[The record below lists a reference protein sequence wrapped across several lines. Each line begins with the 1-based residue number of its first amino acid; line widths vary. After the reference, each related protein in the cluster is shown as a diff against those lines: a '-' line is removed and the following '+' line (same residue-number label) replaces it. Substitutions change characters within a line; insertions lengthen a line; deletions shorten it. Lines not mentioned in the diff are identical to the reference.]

1 MSESLGRSIL
11 NTSRRLVSNI
21 NNSLDG
27 FGIDVTFD
35 QLDVLTYLNNNE
47 NAEFIQ
53 NDIADS
59 LGKSKSG
66 ILRTIDI
73 LQKKGYVDR
82 KNSKKDRRKNVIK
95 ITTKGTE
102 VTNRACIELRKIEA
116 DLIDEI
122 DLKDIQKCKKVLNC
136 IFNKI
141 SI

>member
-47 NAEFIQ
+47 NTEFIQ

>member
-21 NNSLDG
+21 NNSLEE

-35 QLDVLTYLNNNE
+35 QLDVLMHLNNNLN
-47 NAEFIQ
+47 NAFIQ
-53 NDIADS
+53 NDIADD

-73 LQKKGYVDR
+73 LEKKGYVAR
-82 KNSKKDRRKNVIK
+82 KISKNDRRKNLIV
-95 ITTKGTE
+95 ITTKGRE
-102 VTNRACIELRKIEA
+102 VTNRACVEMRKIEA
-116 DLIDEI
+116 ELIEGI

-136 IFNKI
+136 IFVKI